1 MALREQPDKTL
12 AWEPG
17 TLGDPTVLSLH
28 AGTPPTDANEADWE
42 GYARQAW
49 AGERFTAAAR
59 GRFANADA
67 FEFPEPP
74 AGKAPTHIAVRADG
88 RIVLAGVVPARLR
101 RSRGPLRIPAGAL
114 RLAPVPRKGD
124 AG

>member
-12 AWEPG
+12 AWDPG

-28 AGTPPTDANEADWE
+28 SGTPPTDANEAAWE
-42 GYARQAW
+42 GYARQAY

-74 AGKAPTHIAVRADG
+74 ADEAPTHIAVRSAG
-88 RIVLAGVVPARLR
+88 RIELAGIVPARLR

-114 RLAPVPRKGD
+114 RLAPVPEE
-124 AG
+124 ASA